1 VRSRSSLSGALSRAV
16 ESSFALPVGA
26 LIALVWANIALDSY
40 ERFSHACEFLVNDV
54 GMAFFFALA
63 AKEVVEAT
71 SVGGALHTW
80 RRAALPVAAAA
91 GGMAAPALIYLLLIP
106 ALGIDS
112 GLQRGWAIPCATD
125 IAFSYLIA
133 KAIFRRHPVIPFLL
147 LLAIVDDALGLMI
160 LVLFYPIRELR
171 LALGLA
177 ILAVALVMA
186 FVLRR
191 RDVQSFWPYVG
202 LGGSIAW
209 AALFYGGLHP
219 ALALVPIVPFMP
231 RARRDPGLFVDAP
244 ITAHDTLSHFERWW
258 KYPVQGVLLLFGL
271 VNAGVPL
278 GETGP
283 GTWLVLT
290 SILLGKPLGI
300 MLLTGA
306 AVAAGLAL
314 PPRLGW
320 RELAVASITAGIGFT
335 VALFFAVA
343 AFSGADSLLSQAKM
357 GALLS
362 ILAAPLAIAAAA
374 ALGVGHFKASAQA
387 RP

>member
-1 VRSRSSLSGALSRAV
+1 
-16 ESSFALPVGA
+16 
-26 LIALVWANIALDSY
+26 
-40 ERFSHACEFLVNDV
+40 
-54 GMAFFFALA
+54 MAFFFALA